1 MDVAPPPYRPSASQ
15 PSFSPTLLTL
25 PDHLLLTILSHLSL
39 PTLSL
44 LLRPTSRKLYLFATH
59 LLRRSLYPRWARC
72 LKHGF
77 STNPLGPSSS
87 LSPSLSLS
95 TSSILPRRRETA
107 ILDLYISSLVL
118 VSLRSSESGLHLLV
132 DHEEVETA
140 SWMWDLFEL
149 LQPRARVEDLLIQYG
164 GEDGFVRREFGGGG
178 GGDEKK
184 DEDRM
189 IWEEDV
195 SVQLSSRKAKVLLPF
210 ASESSRGRSIA
221 KIVGEV
227 DRVEGEAL
235 EMVAAKL
242 VEVLARAKVDR
253 VGKGVYRR
261 S

>member
-1 MDVAPPPYRPSASQ
+1 M
-15 PSFSPTLLTL
+15 
-25 PDHLLLTILSHLSL
+25 
-39 PTLSL
+39 
-44 LLRPTSRKLYLFATH
+44 
-59 LLRRSLYPRWARC
+59 
-72 LKHGF
+72 
-77 STNPLGPSSS
+77 
-87 LSPSLSLS
+87 
-95 TSSILPRRRETA
+95 
-107 ILDLYISSLVL
+107 
-118 VSLRSSESGLHLLV
+118 V

-164 GEDGFVRREFGGGG
+164 GEDGFVRRESGG

-184 DEDRM
+184 DEEGM

-221 KIVGEV
+221 KVVGEV
-227 DRVEGEAL
+227 DRAEGEAL

-242 VEVLARAKVDR
+242 VEVLARAKVER
-253 VGKGVYRR
+253 VRKGVYRR